1 MAESRDQ
8 IDVLLFGLGRF
19 GSTLARML
27 RERGCRLLAIDFD
40 PTIVRLYEQEGYRT
54 RYGDAEDPE
63 FIATLPLESAVWVVS
78 TLRERALNR
87 VLLQG
92 LQQQGYRGKVAV
104 SASTRHE
111 VDGFLREGAALVLV
125 PYADAAR
132 EAADKLLREYR
143 QHSDSHNLGV
153 GV

>member
-1 MAESRDQ
+1 M
-8 IDVLLFGLGRF
+8 LLFGLGRF
-19 GSTLARML
+19 GSTLASIL

-40 PTIVRLYEQEGYRT
+40 PTIVRLHEQEGYRT

-92 LQQQGYRGKVAV
+92 LQQQGFRGKVAV

-111 VDGFLREGAALVLV
+111 ADGFRREGAALVLV
-125 PYADAAR
+125 PFADAAR
-132 EAADKLLREYR
+132 EAADRLLREYR